1 MYKKITQFNT
11 IELKD
16 GVRVAITYSV
26 FREDG
31 TLFSNNNKI
40 SYKLNTDKVLEEHL
54 NTLFSYI
61 IEKLGEEDNYNR
73 T

>member
-26 FREDG
+26 FRKDG
-31 TLFSNNNKI
+31 TLYSNNNKI
-40 SYKLNTDKVLEEHL
+40 SYNLEYNDDLKEKIEE
-54 NTLFSYI
+54 LFLYI
-61 IEKLGEEDNYNR
+61 IDNKLQDI
-73 T
+73 

>member
-16 GVRVAITYSV
+16 AVRVAITYSI

-40 SYKLNTDKVLEEHL
+40 SYKLNTDKVLEEQL

-73 T
+73 P

>member
-1 MYKKITQFNT
+1 MKREITQFNT
-11 IELKD
+11 IALED

-26 FREDG
+26 YKEDG

-40 SYKLNTDKVLEEHL
+40 SYKLSTDKVLEEHL

-61 IEKLGEEDNYNR
+61 IEKLEEESHNR
-73 T
+73 L

>member
-11 IELKD
+11 IELED

-31 TLFSNNNKI
+31 TLYSNNNKI
-40 SYKLNTDKVLEEHL
+40 SYNLEYNDDLKEKIEE
-54 NTLFSYI
+54 LFLYI
-61 IEKLGEEDNYNR
+61 IDNKLQDI
-73 T
+73 

>member
-1 MYKKITQFNT
+1 MRKEITQFNT
-11 IELKD
+11 ISLKD

-26 FREDG
+26 YKEDG

-40 SYKLNTDKVLEEHL
+40 SYKLDTDKVLEEHI

-61 IEKLGEEDNYNR
+61 LEKIN
-73 T
+73 

>member
-31 TLFSNNNKI
+31 TLYSNNNKI
-40 SYKLNTDKVLEEHL
+40 SYNLEYNDDLKEKIEE
-54 NTLFSYI
+54 LFLYI
-61 IEKLGEEDNYNR
+61 IDNKLQDI
-73 T
+73 